1 MTPLA
6 SHPPTRVRVVD
17 SHTSGAPT
25 RVVIDA
31 AFLAACDLGLG
42 SVAARRDVFRE
53 RYDRLRRALL
63 SDPRGSE
70 AMVGVLLLPPSDPHC
85 SLGAFYMNTVG
96 YLDMCGHATLGLAV
110 SLGTLG
116 RIAVGTF
123 QLETP
128 AGRVAV
134 TWHGG
139 NEASFENISPQRTAR
154 GLSLACADG
163 RLLTGDIATA
173 GLWFFSL
180 ATMANA
186 WPLSR
191 FPNSLRGPG
200 PFAAHSNCVALPAP
214 VAKRSIT
221 LCCWLHRKIQP
232 TTGGHLCSARTAR
245 LTARRAAQP
254 PAHWWRCSTRTA
266 CWKQKQS
273 GGRKA
278 YWVACMPRACGSRP
292 ACLCPR
298 CVAGRGLPPRVTCT
312 LRRTTPTEQACQ
324 RWPQS
329 GAGAGSSS
337 GSAVFF

>member
-31 AFLAACDLGLG
+31 AFLEACDLGLG

-85 SLGAFYMNTVG
+85 SLGAFYLNTVG

-173 GLWFFSL
+173 GLWFFF
-180 ATMANA
+180 T
-186 WPLSR
+186 R
-191 FPNSLRGPG
+191 DHGER
-200 PFAAHSNCVALPAP
+200 VAPEQIP
-214 VAKRSIT
+214 
-221 LCCWLHRKIQP
+221 Q
-232 TTGGHLCSARTAR
+232 
-245 LTARRAAQP
+245 LTARAWAIRRALKLRGLTGTRGQEIDHIVLLAP
-254 PAHWWRCSTRTA
+254 PEDPAND
-266 CWKQKQS
+266 
-273 GGRKA
+273 GRA
-278 YWVACMPRACGSRP
+278 FV
-292 ACLCPR
+292 LCPDGAFDR
-298 CVAGRGLPPRVTCT
+298 SPCGTATSALVAMLYEDGLLEAETIWRQESVLGGVYAASVRQQAGLLVPTVRGRAWLTAESDLHFAENDPYRTGLPEVASV
-312 LRRTTPTEQACQ
+312 RRWCGE
-324 RWPQS
+324 
-329 GAGAGSSS
+329 
-337 GSAVFF
+337 

>member
-31 AFLAACDLGLG
+31 AFLEACDLGLG

-163 RLLTGDIATA
+163 RVLTGDIATA
-173 GLWFFSL
+173 GLWFFF
-180 ATMANA
+180 T
-186 WPLSR
+186 R
-191 FPNSLRGPG
+191 DHGER
-200 PFAAHSNCVALPAP
+200 VAPEQIP
-214 VAKRSIT
+214 
-221 LCCWLHRKIQP
+221 Q
-232 TTGGHLCSARTAR
+232 
-245 LTARRAAQP
+245 LTARAWAIRRALKLRGLTGTRGQEIDHIVLLAP
-254 PAHWWRCSTRTA
+254 PEDPAND
-266 CWKQKQS
+266 
-273 GGRKA
+273 GRA
-278 YWVACMPRACGSRP
+278 FV
-292 ACLCPR
+292 LCPDGAFDR
-298 CVAGRGLPPRVTCT
+298 SPCGTATSALVAMLYEDGLLEAETIWRQESVLGGVYAASVRQQAGLLVPTVRGRAWLTAESDLHFAENDPYRTGLPEVASV
-312 LRRTTPTEQACQ
+312 RRWCGE
-324 RWPQS
+324 
-329 GAGAGSSS
+329 
-337 GSAVFF
+337 